1 MRPIPNASTFDQIR
15 KAYFAAKSGSEDPHD
30 ETVRAALQKSL
41 SGALVPLE
49 IRQSNFGRGL
59 FVKEFVPA
67 NTPVYDATR
76 YGIFRTESQ
85 WKRYLYA
92 IPSELHHDIVLW
104 SYVLDWDTDLQ
115 VAAVDLDEG
124 CLMNHGSLDDD
135 PGTSSSSHGLN
146 VLNQASGRA
155 NIRYCSKTN
164 QYLATR
170 DLLASEE
177 LLCDYSS
184 FHIYDHSLGWYDQTW
199 NDIVGERT
207 KGVD

>member
-1 MRPIPNASTFDQIR
+1 MRPIPKASTFERIR
-15 KAYFAAKSGSEDPHD
+15 EAYFAAKSGSEDPHD
-30 ETVRAALQKSL
+30 ETVRTALQKSA

-85 WKRYLYA
+85 WKKFLDS
-92 IPSELHHDIVLW
+92 IPSELQPDIIVW

-124 CLMNHGSLDDD
+124 SLLNHGSLDDD

-146 VLNQASGRA
+146 ELSQASGRA
-155 NIRYCSKTN
+155 NIRYCSNTN

-170 DLLASEE
+170 DLSASEE

-184 FHIYDHSLGWYDQTW
+184 FHNYDHSLGWYDQTW
-199 NDIVGERT
+199 NDIVGEHT
-207 KGVD
+207 EDVD